1 MCENCDKGW
10 HCYCLDPPLDA
21 VPTGMRTH
29 VNSKQPINRTM
40 EVYHPTQRT
49 HMNAFI
55 MPSNIGAFYCDG
67 CKERYPDRIPPRKK
81 RKSGSHKKKVPAD
94 QTILPPVTA
103 SETEPAATTSTTP
116 ATTAQLPTI
125 TDATPAP
132 AAIKRK
138 SHKKQERPKKEE
150 VTPEDAEIAHKSAK
164 VASTQPTIDTPSRK
178 VVVLPERRTKG
189 VKRKVVIIPI
199 PHTTKEGGSS
209 SLPKRRGRT
218 PKQAAAQ
225 LVTTPTTIDTTS
237 PPPIKKSHKKIVR
250 SESGQRQ
257 LTLAT
262 TNGKLTVRAAAA
274 AAAIAAASEPVKPEK
289 IVKRG
294 RGRGRKQLEEARRAQ
309 ELLKLEDSE
318 DQGSVLTSDHEE
330 VEETEET
337 EAEAVPMFGPNIT
350 GEDADV
356 SYTTPD
362 TQDKVLFEKSRDL
375 AEVRK
380 HMAYCLVNRLSFGS
394 KVARYTY

>member
-1 MCENCDKGW
+1 M
-10 HCYCLDPPLDA
+10 
-21 VPTGMRTH
+21 
-29 VNSKQPINRTM
+29 
-40 EVYHPTQRT
+40 
-49 HMNAFI
+49 F
-55 MPSNIGAFYCDG
+55 SNIGAFYCDG

-94 QTILPPVTA
+94 QTIVPPAVT

-116 ATTAQLPTI
+116 ATIAQPPTI
-125 TDATPAP
+125 TGATPPPVAP
-132 AAIKRK
+132 KRK
-138 SHKKQERPKKEE
+138 SHKKQERPKEE
-150 VTPEDAEIAHKSAK
+150 EAAPEDAEISPKSAK
-164 VASTQPTIDTPSRK
+164 VASTQPVIDTPSRK

-199 PHTTKEGGSS
+199 PHATKEGGSS
-209 SLPKRRGRT
+209 GLPKRRGRA
-218 PKQAAAQ
+218 PKQATVQ
-225 LVTTPTTIDTTS
+225 LATTPTTIDATS
-237 PPPIKKSHKKIVR
+237 PSPIKKSHKKMVR

-274 AAAIAAASEPVKPEK
+274 AAAIAAASEPVKSEK
-289 IVKRG
+289 VVKRG

-318 DQGSVLTSDHEE
+318 DQESVLTSEHEE
-330 VEETEET
+330 VEEAEDTEVET
-337 EAEAVPMFGPNIT
+337 VLMFGPHIT

-375 AEVRK
+375 AEVK
-380 HMAYCLVNRLSFGS
+380 KAHGILFVGD
-394 KVARYTY
+394 